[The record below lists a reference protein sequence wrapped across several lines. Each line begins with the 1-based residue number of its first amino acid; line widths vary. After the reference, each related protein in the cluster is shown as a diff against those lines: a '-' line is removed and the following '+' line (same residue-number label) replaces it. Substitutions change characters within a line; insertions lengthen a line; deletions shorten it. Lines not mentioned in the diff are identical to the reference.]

1 MAVTKVPTDLSASN
15 EETLALSYWR
25 GHMDA
30 RMEDLGRR
38 VENIESK
45 VTTIHES
52 VQKIVVSLESRD
64 ATERQTKGFLRWVM
78 PDSLAV
84 IAICGAIVAIIL
96 NLVP

>member
-1 MAVTKVPTDLSASN
+1 
-15 EETLALSYWR
+15 
-25 GHMDA
+25 MDA

-64 ATERQTKGFLRWVM
+64 AADRQTKSLVRWIM
-78 PDSLAV
+78 PDGAAAIAIV
-84 IAICGAIVAIIL
+84 IAIIAIAVRFL
-96 NLVP
+96 P

>member
-1 MAVTKVPTDLSASN
+1 MAAAKIPTDLSASN
-15 EETLALSYWR
+15 EETLSLSYWR

-64 ATERQTKGFLRWVM
+64 AADRQTKSLVRWIM
-78 PDSLAV
+78 PDGAAAIAIV
-84 IAICGAIVAIIL
+84 IAIIAIAVRFL
-96 NLVP
+96 P